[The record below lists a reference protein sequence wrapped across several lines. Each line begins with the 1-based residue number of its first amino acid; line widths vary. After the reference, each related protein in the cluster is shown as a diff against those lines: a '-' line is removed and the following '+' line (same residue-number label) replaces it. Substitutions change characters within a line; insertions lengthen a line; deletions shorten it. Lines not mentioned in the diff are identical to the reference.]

1 MNRALAR
8 QLSRLTGEFYRQ
20 VGASFSKTR
29 AAGWPGWE
37 RVLACIAP
45 STGGSPRVLD
55 LACGNLRFERAL
67 FERYPQA
74 RSHAVDAADEMVGV
88 DDERISYQHLDLA
101 ELLLEPEALVSAL
114 DAPPCDAAVCLAFMH
129 HLPLPVQRV
138 RLLETLVRKVR
149 PGGIVAVSFWQFAH
163 DGRLLGKARHA
174 TAAAC
179 SRYGL
184 PALGPDDYLMGWQ
197 DEEDAFRFCHHAS
210 DSEIDALL
218 ETVASRTRMRA
229 RYRADGASGE
239 LNQYVILE
247 VR

>member
-1 MNRALAR
+1 MDRALAL

-20 VGASFSKTR
+20 VGVSFSKTR
-29 AAGWPGWE
+29 TAGWPGWE
-37 RVLACIAP
+37 RALACIAP
-45 STGGSPRVLD
+45 STGGSLRILD
-55 LACGNLRFERAL
+55 LACGNLRFERVL

-74 RSHAVDAADEMVGV
+74 RSYAVDACDEMVGT

-101 ELLLEPEALVSAL
+101 ALLLEPEELVSAL

-129 HLPLPVQRV
+129 HLPLFEQRV

-149 PGGIVAVSFWQFAH
+149 PGGIVTVSFWQFAH
-163 DGRLLGKARHA
+163 DERLLGKARHA
-174 TAAAC
+174 TATAC

-184 PALGPDDYLMGWQ
+184 PALDPDDYLMGWQ

-218 ETVASRTRMRA
+218 ATVASQTRVRV
-229 RYRADGASGE
+229 RYRADGSSGA
-239 LNQYVILE
+239 LNQYAILE